1 MKLAQFRPNRSV
13 LLRITLSVIL
23 AVLLWGWVTSLA
35 DPELSRSASNVRV
48 ANGVPGDGLV
58 VSTTQIVADV
68 NASGPE
74 SVIEDFSN
82 SSLALT
88 LDLDGINQPG
98 TYTVPIIPVDEQ
110 RFVTYDIIP
119 ATTSIVVDDLIS
131 EVFPIEVQTLPADQ
145 TDRQVTGQRLSVPAV
160 TISGPRSIME
170 SIATAQVDVDI
181 TGQTGEFAVRAPVYA
196 VTTDGNEIDSTIQNV
211 TINPSI
217 VDATLT
223 VQSIGREVTI
233 LANVVGAP
241 AEGFEQRTS
250 TTTPRTVRLS
260 GPADVLA
267 NLTFVE
273 TESVDISGATQ
284 TISTDVGIA
293 NLPDGVQLIEPA
305 NGLVS
310 VIVQIQQQSVD
321 QTLPNLPVSIIGVAS
336 GQTATASPSQVSIEI
351 SASSSQVPELV
362 NGAITVSI
370 DVSGMAPGTYTLVPT
385 VIVPAGVE
393 WDTITPSTIDVTIS
407 ADGTT
412 MVRPTTAATPVASWP

>member
-1 MKLAQFRPNRSV
+1 MNLAQFRPGRSV
-13 LLRITLSVIL
+13 LLRVVLSVIL
-23 AVLLWGWVTSLA
+23 SVLLWGWVTSLA

-48 ANGVPGDGLV
+48 ANGVPGEGLV

-74 SVIEDFSN
+74 SVIEDFTN

-88 LDLDGINQPG
+88 LDLGGIDQPG
-98 TYTVPIIPVDEQ
+98 TYTVPIVPIDQ
-110 RFVTYDIIP
+110 RRFIHYDVTP

-131 EVFPIEVQTLPADQ
+131 RVFPVDVETLPAGQ
-145 TDRQVTGQRLSVPAV
+145 NDRQVTGQRLSVPEV
-160 TISGPRSIME
+160 TVSGPRSIMDT
-170 SIATAQVDVDI
+170 IVRTQVDVDI
-181 TGQTGEFAVRAPVYA
+181 TGQNGEFSVTAPVYA
-196 VTTDGNEIDSTIQNV
+196 VTVDGNEIDSTIQNV
-211 TINPSI
+211 TINPSY
-217 VDATLT
+217 VDLT
-223 VQSIGREVTI
+223 IAVQSIGREVTI
-233 LANVVGAP
+233 LADVVGSP

-284 TISTDVGIA
+284 TLSTDVGIA
-293 NLPDGVQLIEPA
+293 NLPEGVQLIEPA

-321 QTLPNLPVSIIGVAS
+321 QTLPNLPVTITGAS
-336 GQTATASPSQVSIEI
+336 PDVIVTASPAQVSIEI
-351 SASSSQVPELV
+351 SASSSQVPDLV

-370 DVSGMAPGTYTLVPT
+370 DVTGLTPGTYSLTPT

-393 WDTITPSTIDVTIS
+393 WDSVTPSTVDITVAS
-407 ADGTT
+407 AGSTAQ
-412 MVRPTTAATPVASWP
+412 PTTIATPITGG